1 MEDLKMSTEKQLE
14 VEVLDMVCDMLGL
27 EDVDKDNF
35 NYDAPLFAAYDTDGD
50 SLGLDSV
57 DALELVVGMK
67 ERFNV
72 KIRDEDMNVLKSI
85 TTMADYIR
93 ETRGDE

>member
-1 MEDLKMSTEKQLE
+1 
-14 VEVLDMVCDMLGL
+14 
-27 EDVDKDNF
+27 
-35 NYDAPLFAAYDTDGD
+35 
-50 SLGLDSV
+50 
-57 DALELVVGMK
+57 MK

-85 TTMADYIR
+85 STMADYIR